1 MFNEN
6 EVTLTDDLISN
17 ICLKG
22 ELSQLDT
29 MKEDFLIS
37 LLEREFSGLD

>member
-17 ICLKG
+17 ICWKG
-22 ELSQLDT
+22 ELSHQDII
-29 MKEDFLIS
+29 KENFLIS
-37 LLEREFSGLD
+37 LLQREFSGAD